1 MERGSLIVRINR
13 YSYCMMEGKPI
24 NPAIDLRKEVTSI
37 DQINVI
43 LILYR
48 VRLNMSMRSDGV
60 LSGASGKSA
69 YKLLYL
75 GAEVQYANQRILT
88 RGHARRT
95 PDR

>member
-60 LSGASGKSA
+60 LRDPLHTADGTCTAR
-69 YKLLYL
+69 LL
-75 GAEVQYANQRILT
+75 
-88 RGHARRT
+88 RRC
-95 PDR
+95 RSR